1 MTEQQVFV
9 SYSHRDAKWAGE
21 FAAALESFGVRVWI
35 DQAFPVGDSLRE
47 ALEKGLRDSNVLAVV
62 IDPESLKSPSLLFE
76 VGVAIGLGQRVVP
89 IVPQGFDPDL
99 LPPYFRTRRSLA
111 RSTPHAT
118 AAELL
123 DSIGSQRRLVS
134 V

>member
-1 MTEQQVFV
+1 MTDQQVFV

-21 FAAALESFGVRVWI
+21 FAAALESLGVRVWI

-47 ALEKGLRDSNVLAVV
+47 ALEQGLRDSNVLAVV
-62 IDPESLKSPSLLFE
+62 INPESVNSPALLFE

-89 IVPQGFDPDL
+89 IVPQGFDPTL
-99 LPPYFRTRRSLA
+99 LPAFFRNRRSLA
-111 RSTPHAT
+111 RSTPRITAT
-118 AAELL
+118 ELL
-123 DSIGSQRRLVS
+123 ESIGSGQRLVS